1 MPSKKRR
8 HVGSWRGR
16 RVSPGTRAS
25 LAITVSRGYA
35 GGPVK
40 LPIHVW
46 RGKKKGPTVFISA
59 GVHGDELNGTGVIR
73 ELIQDPPFELL
84 AGSLILVPVLN
95 ILAFEQLSRYSPDRR
110 DLNRCFPGLSKGS
123 LSSRLA
129 RVVHDNIV
137 ARSDYGIDLHTAAAR
152 RTNFP
157 NVRADLTDEGAARL
171 TEMFG
176 AELVIDTKG
185 PKGTLRREAQEAGC
199 PTIVL
204 EAGEVWKV
212 EPAVV
217 EYTLEGIQ
225 SVLAGLEMIE
235 GKLREAPF
243 QVVAEAR
250 KWIRATAGG
259 FLQFHVR
266 PGDIVEK
273 DARLATNTSLVGE
286 VHNVLTAPDDAIVL
300 GMTTLPAVL
309 PGDPVCHL
317 AFPSRRV
324 FRKAERAIGRL
335 SEGHLLVR
343 LQEDLASSVLV
354 AEPEPPPR
362 KGRPRKK

>member
-1 MPSKKRR
+1 MATKKKRR
-8 HVGSWRGR
+8 HVRSWRGR
-16 RVSPGTRAS
+16 RVELGSRTS
-25 LAITVSRGYA
+25 LAITVSRSYA
-35 GGPVK
+35 GAPVK
-40 LPIHVW
+40 LPLHVW
-46 RGKKKGPTVFISA
+46 RGKKKGPTVFISG

-73 ELIQDPPFELL
+73 ELILDPPFELR
-84 AGSLILVPVLN
+84 AGSLILIPVLN

-110 DLNRCFPGLSKGS
+110 DLNRCFPGFTQGS

-129 RVVHDNIV
+129 RVIHDNIV
-137 ARSDYGIDLHTAAAR
+137 SRSDYGIDLHTAAAR

-157 NVRADLTDEGAARL
+157 NIRADLSNEGSAMLADL
-171 TEMFG
+171 FG

-185 PKGTLRREAQEAGC
+185 PRGTLRREAQEAGC

-212 EPAVV
+212 EPSVV
-217 EYTLEGIQ
+217 EYTLHGIE
-225 SVLAGLEMIE
+225 SVLAGLGMVKGEVR
-235 GKLREAPF
+235 KAPF
-243 QVVAEAR
+243 KVVAEAR

-266 PGDIVEK
+266 PGEMVEK
-273 DARLATNTSLVGE
+273 GAPLATNTSLVGE
-286 VHNVLTAPDDAIVL
+286 TQNVLTAPDDAIVL

-317 AFPSRRV
+317 AFPSRRL
-324 FRKAERAIGRL
+324 FKRAERAVGKL
-335 SEGHLLVR
+335 DEDHVLVR

-354 AEPEPPPR
+354 SEMD
-362 KGRPRKK
+362 